1 MTMYKNQTSRNTMA
15 RRRRT
20 TIGDRGVGFDAQ
32 ACDFA
37 WEFGWS
43 CSDHRWSGPADVE
56 QSAPGALSHLDRVL
70 ALAG

>member
-1 MTMYKNQTSRNTMA
+1 MTMYKNQTSRNAMA
-15 RRRRT
+15 RRRST
-20 TIGDRGVGFDAQ
+20 TTGDRRVGFDAH

-43 CSDHRWSGPADVE
+43 CSDYRWSGPADVD
-56 QSAPGALSHLDRVL
+56 QSAPGALSHLDRAL

>member
-1 MTMYKNQTSRNTMA
+1 MAMYKNQASRNTTA
-15 RRRRT
+15 RRRST
-20 TIGDRGVGFDAQ
+20 SAGDRRVGFDAQ

>member
-1 MTMYKNQTSRNTMA
+1 MYKNQTSRNAMA
-15 RRRRT
+15 RRRST
-20 TIGDRGVGFDAQ
+20 TTGDRRAGFDAH

-43 CSDHRWSGPADVE
+43 CSDYRWSGPADVD
-56 QSAPGALSHLDRVL
+56 QSAPAALSHLDRAL

>member
-1 MTMYKNQTSRNTMA
+1 MTMYKNQTSRNAMA
-15 RRRRT
+15 RRRST
-20 TIGDRGVGFDAQ
+20 TTGDRRVGFDAH

-43 CSDHRWSGPADVE
+43 CSDYRWSGPADVD
-56 QSAPGALSHLDRVL
+56 QSAPAALSYLDRAL

>member
-1 MTMYKNQTSRNTMA
+1 MTMYKNQTSRNAMA
-15 RRRRT
+15 RRRGMAT
-20 TIGDRGVGFDAQ
+20 GDRRAGFDTH

-43 CSDHRWSGPADVE
+43 ASDWDIPCAPEGCHQPAIIVVI
-56 QSAPGALSHLDRVL
+56 DRAL